1 MIVQII
7 ILDNSYSLMLL
18 RTVPAYAKKDWEIQ
32 ISSVILKILLVH
44 LIHAKIDNKSEF
56 YYFKFSIHA
65 K

>member
-1 MIVQII
+1 MQII

-18 RTVPAYAKKDWEIQ
+18 RTVPAYANKKDWEIQ
-32 ISSVILKILLVH
+32 ISLVILKILLVH